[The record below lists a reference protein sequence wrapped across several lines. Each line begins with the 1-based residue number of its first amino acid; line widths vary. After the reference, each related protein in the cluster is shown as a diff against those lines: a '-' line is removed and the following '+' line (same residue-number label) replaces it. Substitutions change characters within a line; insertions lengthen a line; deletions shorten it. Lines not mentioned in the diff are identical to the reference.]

1 MGVGRDGMGMECRD
15 GGRDGGGDGGRWVIY
30 VGLTI
35 AYIMPSSPG
44 LDYVSHEEVLPY
56 TSTDSDEPFR
66 HELFEQF
73 LVPSTD
79 DSSECSQI

>member
-1 MGVGRDGMGMECRD
+1 M
-15 GGRDGGGDGGRWVIY
+15 I
-30 VGLTI
+30 
-35 AYIMPSSPG
+35 PSSPG

-73 LVPSTD
+73 LVPSAD
-79 DSSECSQI
+79 ESSEWNQI